1 MRKHNVY
8 TKWKGILLS
17 ILLLLSV
24 IVGTVPAYA
33 VDQVATPGT
42 LRVGMEA
49 NYAPFN
55 WAQTTDENGA
65 VPIANSEG
73 EFANGYDVQI
83 AKKIAEGLGLQL
95 EIVKYEWDGLPPAV
109 MTGKIDAII
118 AGMSPT
124 AERKE
129 QIDFSDSYYTSDLV
143 IVVQKG
149 SDWAEKKTLEEFAG
163 ARITGQLNTFHYS
176 VIDQIPGVDK
186 QTALDSFP
194 TMIEALKADR
204 IDGYVSE
211 KPGAMAAV
219 ASNPDLVFVEFEQGS
234 GFNTSS
240 EDTSIAVGVQKD
252 SGLTAE
258 INNVLSLI
266 GEEERSQIMEEMVML
281 NVAEEGGT
289 QSFFGS
295 VVAMAQ
301 EYGSLFLRGAAITM
315 LIAVISTLIGFLIG
329 LVIGV
334 IRSIP
339 LNKKKRPGQYYIQRV
354 VNFLLAAYVEIIRG
368 TPMMVQAV
376 LFYYGSKQLF
386 NWDIN
391 ILLTAFIVVSVNT
404 GAYLAEVVRGGI
416 NSIDKGQFE
425 ACKAIGMSHTQTMTN
440 VVLPQAIR
448 NILPMIGNEFVINIK
463 DTSVLN
469 VIAVTELF
477 FVTRSIVGSTYQAFQ
492 GYLITAAI
500 YFILTFTTTRI
511 IRLIERRLDT
521 DSKVIM
527 TSDSVGGRI

>member
-1 MRKHNVY
+1 MKKNYVQR
-8 TKWKGILLS
+8 KWKGIFLS
-17 ILLLLSV
+17 FLMLISV
-24 IVGTVPAYA
+24 VLGSVPSFAEA
-33 VDQVATPGT
+33 QVATPGT

-55 WAQTTDENGA
+55 WAQTSDENGA
-65 VPIANSEG
+65 VAISNSEG
-73 EFANGYDVQI
+73 EYANGYDVQI
-83 AKKIAEGLGLQL
+83 AKKIAKGLGLEL

-143 IVVQKG
+143 IVVSKG
-149 SDWAEKKTLEEFAG
+149 SQWAEKKSLEDFKG

-176 VIDQIPGVDK
+176 VIDQIPGVEK

-219 ASNPDLVFVEFEQGS
+219 ASNPDLVFAEFDTGQ

-240 EDTSIAVGVQKD
+240 EDTSIAVGIQKG
-252 SGLTAE
+252 SNLTAE
-258 INNVLSLI
+258 VNTVLSTI
-266 GEEERSQIMEEMVML
+266 SEEERSQIMEEMVML

-295 VVAMAQ
+295 IVAMAR
-301 EYGSLFLRGAAITM
+301 EYGSLFIRGAAITM
-315 LIAVISTLIGFLIG
+315 LIAVVSTLIGFLIG
-329 LVIGV
+329 LIIGV
-334 IRSIP
+334 VRSIP
-339 LNKKKRPGQYYIQRV
+339 LNKKKRPGQYYVQKVI
-354 VNFLLAAYVEIIRG
+354 NFLLAAYVEIIRG

-386 NWDIN
+386 NLDIN

-500 YFILTFTTTRI
+500 YFVLTFTTTRI
-511 IRLIERRLDT
+511 IRLLERKLDR
-521 DSKVIM
+521 DRKVIL
-527 TSDSVGGRI
+527 TSDSVGGI

>member
-1 MRKHNVY
+1 MKKDQLNKRKWGVFFSLFIMFSMIIGN
-8 TKWKGILLS
+8 IS
-17 ILLLLSV
+17 
-24 IVGTVPAYA
+24 YA
-33 VDQVATPGT
+33 SGVATPGVF
-42 LRVGMEA
+42 RVGMEA

-55 WAQTTDENGA
+55 WAQTTDANGA

-73 EFANGYDVQI
+73 EYANGYDVQI
-83 AKKIAEGLGLQL
+83 AKKIAEGLNL
-95 EIVKYEWDGLPPAV
+95 ELEVIKYEWDGLPPAV

-124 AERKE
+124 EERKQ

-143 IVVQKG
+143 IVVQKD
-149 SDWAEKKTLEEFAG
+149 STWVDKKSIQDFTG
-163 ARITGQLNTFHYS
+163 AKITGQLNTFHYS
-176 VIDQIPGVDK
+176 VIDQIEGVSK
-186 QTALDSFP
+186 ETALDSFP
-194 TMIEALKADR
+194 TMIEALKSGK

-219 ASNPDLVFVEFEQGS
+219 ASNPNLVFVEFDEGK

-240 EDTSIAVGVQKD
+240 EDTSIAVGIKKG
-252 SGLTAE
+252 SPLTKE
-258 INNVLSLI
+258 VNDVLQLI
-266 GEEERSQIMEEMVML
+266 DENERTTVMEEMVML
-281 NVAEEGGT
+281 NVAEEGGQ

-295 VVAMAQ
+295 IVSMAK
-301 EYGSLFLRGAAITM
+301 EYGGLFLRGAAITM
-315 LIAVISTLIGFLIG
+315 LIAVVSTLIGFAVG
-329 LVIGV
+329 LAIGV

-339 LNKKKRPGQYYIQRV
+339 LNRKKRPGQFYIQKI
-354 VNFLLAAYVEIIRG
+354 VNFILAAYVEIIRG

-386 NWDIN
+386 NIDIN

-404 GAYLAEVVRGGI
+404 GAYLSEVVRGGI
-416 NSIDKGQFE
+416 HSIDKGQFE

-440 VVLPQAIR
+440 VVLPQAVR

-500 YFILTFTTTRI
+500 YFVLTFTTTRI
-511 IRLIERRLDT
+511 IRLIERRMDM
-521 DSKVIM
+521 DRQYIM
-527 TSDSVGGRI
+527 ASDSTGGRI